1 MAFDRTYYQCPICG
15 KGCTGA
21 IAFRKHYESCK
32 KKHENESNNTRTGK
46 AAE

>member
-21 IAFRKHYESCK
+21 IAFRKHYEACK
-32 KKHENESNNTRTGK
+32 NKHDQKEKEK
-46 AAE
+46 I